1 MSITILLGIVSVGI
15 LIFVHEF
22 GHFLIARASGIK
34 VETFSIGWG
43 RGIVSF
49 KWKETKVQIGWIPFG
64 GYCKMAGESTKD
76 ATKGTPDEY
85 YSSSPWRRILVALGG
100 PAFNYLFA
108 AVLFIFIVFIG
119 YEINT
124 YSNKIILL
132 RSDDQQFSTEQ
143 TPARMA
149 GLKDGDIIVEIN
161 GKEVRHWDGI
171 TESIVRNALKPVKI
185 KVLRDGEIFETVAV
199 PELDEE
205 TGRGLI
211 GIQPWVEPVVG
222 NVLPGEPAEKA
233 GIEPG
238 DRIVEV
244 DGEKIVHY
252 VDFYQALEEKND
264 QTVNVKIIRD
274 GFSKNLTMI
283 PHLVNGY
290 VSAGLVFET
299 LTYHSAKYPFHQAV
313 GKGFMKSV
321 EGVRDTVRGVYL
333 VLSGKIQA
341 RKAVAGPAK
350 LIYLSGVIAK
360 EGFVY
365 FLQVMSYISIAF
377 FIMNLIPFP
386 ALDGSHIVIA
396 LYEIVSQKKPNL
408 EVVQRIQTFGFLFL
422 IVLLIFITMND
433 ISSFLG
439 R

>member
-238 DRIVEV
+238 DRIAEV

-396 LYEIVSQKKPNL
+396 LYEVVSQKKPNL

>member
-396 LYEIVSQKKPNL
+396 LYEVVSQKKPNL

>member
-1 MSITILLGIVSVGI
+1 MGVTILLGIISVGI
-15 LIFVHEF
+15 LIFVHEL
-22 GHFLIARASGIK
+22 GHFLIARASGIR
-34 VETFSIGWG
+34 VEVFSIGWG

-49 KWKETKVQIGWIPFG
+49 KWKDTKIQIGWIPFG
-64 GYCKMAGESTKD
+64 GYCKMAGDSPRD

-100 PAFNYLFA
+100 PTFNYLFA
-108 AVLFIFIVFIG
+108 AVLFVFIVIIG

-124 YSNKIILL
+124 YSNRIILL
-132 RSDDQQFSTEQ
+132 RSDEQQFSADQ
-143 TPARMA
+143 TPARQA

-161 GKEVRHWDGI
+161 GEEIRHWDDV
-171 TESIVRNALKPVKI
+171 TQAIVRNALKPVRI
-185 KVLRDGEIFETVAV
+185 TVLRDGEIFKTVAV

-222 NVLPGEPAEKA
+222 NVIPGEPAAKA
-233 GIEPG
+233 GINQG
-238 DRIVEV
+238 DRIVSV
-244 DGEKIVHY
+244 DGEEIVHY
-252 VDFYQALEEKND
+252 VDFYEAIEGKSDQA
-264 QTVNVKIIRD
+264 VNVKVVRD
-274 GFSKNLTMI
+274 GMSKSLTLI
-283 PHLVNGY
+283 PQSMNGY
-290 VSAGLVFET
+290 VTAGLVFKT
-299 LTYHSAKYPFHQAV
+299 LTYQSTQYPFHEAV
-313 GKGFMKSV
+313 GRGLMKSL
-321 EGVRDTVRGVYL
+321 EGVRDTVRGIYL
-333 VLSGKIQA
+333 VVSGKIQA

-350 LIYLSGVIAK
+350 LIYLSGVIAR

-396 LYEIVSQKKPNL
+396 LFEIVARKKPNL
-408 EVVQRIQTFGFLFL
+408 EVIQKIQTFGFLFL

-433 ISSFLG
+433 ISSFFG

>member
-233 GIEPG
+233 GIELG